1 MNPRVLAALL
11 AVAVLASAASAAG
24 GSSPRALLLQ
34 QASLFKEGKW
44 RAMYATFTPRFRRSC
59 SYTKF
64 ATQQG
69 RVRRELGT
77 NFQLQGIR
85 VRRETATRAIVAYR
99 FVRNGKTIAAVTLR
113 DRDVYTRIGSSWYD
127 ELDRVS
133 ACA

>member
-1 MNPRVLAALL
+1 MTSRVLAALL
-11 AVAVLASAASAAG
+11 AVALLASAASAAG
-24 GSSPRALLLQ
+24 GSSPSARLQQ
-34 QASLFKEGKW
+34 QASLFKQGKW

-59 SYTKF
+59 SYAKF
-64 ATQQG
+64 ATQQR

-85 VRRETATRAIVAYR
+85 VRRATATRAIVAYR
-99 FVRNGKTIAAVTLR
+99 FVRNGKTIAAITLR
-113 DRDVYTRIGSSWYD
+113 DRDVYTRIGPSWYD